1 MYLKLNKFFSC
12 FSLQTG
18 TKLIGLFSLAC
29 GLLGFKMAF
38 IDTPYLNPVDAII
51 TPFKNE
57 ITTSPYLN
65 GWTIVSTVTIVVT
78 LPLLRAAWKNSYA
91 GYLLPWLFAHPFLVF
106 LGVGSQ
112 LHDGIFADEHPIER
126 ASSIAASLIASG
138 IEFYMCLVVYS
149 YRKELTEQKK
159 REKGKQRSKTD
170 GEITEPETLLSSY
183 VNVALEKGS
192 PTSTRRSS
200 DFLDPENHKDNDDN
214 SPEVRSSEATIYLNL
229 TKK

>member
-1 MYLKLNKFFSC
+1 V
-12 FSLQTG
+12 
-18 TKLIGLFSLAC
+18 LFSNAHK
-29 GLLGFKMAF
+29 F
-38 IDTPYLNPVDAII
+38 
-51 TPFKNE
+51 
-57 ITTSPYLN
+57 
-65 GWTIVSTVTIVVT
+65 T
-78 LPLLRAAWKNSYA
+78 LVA
-91 GYLLPWLFAHPFLVF
+91 
-106 LGVGSQ
+106 
-112 LHDGIFADEHPIER
+112 
-126 ASSIAASLIASG
+126 G

-149 YRKELTEQKK
+149 YRKELTEQKE

-170 GEITEPETLLSSY
+170 GEITDPETLLPSY